1 MKDIIIP
8 VRRQKKELRILLICF
23 ACSFLLNIAAIII
36 YKTSWAEIITQI
48 GYVIIIAL
56 ALYVLIAI
64 IRLIVY
70 LILRFFKKRK

>member
-23 ACSFLLNIAAIII
+23 AFSFLLNIAAIII

-70 LILRFFKKRK
+70 LISRFFKKRK